1 MACFQVITGHS
12 KKKLQCKSEI
22 FLKMS
27 LDNLKY
33 VDWRPVALNRVNQL
47 ISQTD
52 DCFHRN
58 KERIITKASGVPR
71 NV

>member
-52 DCFHRN
+52 D
-58 KERIITKASGVPR
+58 
-71 NV
+71 